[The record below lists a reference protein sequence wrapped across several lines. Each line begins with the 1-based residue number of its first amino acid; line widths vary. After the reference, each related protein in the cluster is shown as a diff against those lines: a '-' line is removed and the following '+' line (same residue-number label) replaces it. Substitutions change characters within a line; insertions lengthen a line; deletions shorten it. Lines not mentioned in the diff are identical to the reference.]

1 MVFDG
6 PNNGRPS
13 KNKAPASTGNEKRG
27 PKIFFATIGVPFAN
41 VNSANNCSMR
51 KKCILAGYLS
61 PRRCATPSRPPV
73 RRRSMKAV
81 LRSGFAAGLQEIG
94 QFLVQALF
102 QVKIVI
108 RPSRLVL
115 AFTGWSSRQ
124 SMGAPHV

>member
-1 MVFDG
+1 
-6 PNNGRPS
+6 
-13 KNKAPASTGNEKRG
+13 
-27 PKIFFATIGVPFAN
+27 
-41 VNSANNCSMR
+41 
-51 KKCILAGYLS
+51 
-61 PRRCATPSRPPV
+61 
-73 RRRSMKAV
+73 MKAV

-115 AFTGWSSRQ
+115 IFTGWSSRQ